1 MNIHPVTLKIGL
13 KTPVKLLHISD
24 THFCLAD
31 GEDDPRRRALAV
43 RREKEFGVPT
53 ARLLESWCELI
64 RYGRERCDLI
74 VHTGDLIDFVSHA
87 NLAMMKE
94 RLRDADIFFAV
105 GGHEFIQ
112 DLDELIEMGNRGI
125 VGETLPYKMES
136 IEKIRMCSPNAL
148 YFDSRVVGGVNL
160 VTLDDSYYTV
170 TRTQLDLLRR
180 EVAKG
185 LPIVLCMHGP
195 LHTRA
200 LYDEMMDG
208 GRGGS
213 AWLVGT
219 PDELRRGYRPAHCFA
234 LQQPDETTF
243 EFIEYVKREP
253 AIKLLL
259 TGHLHRFRVDELAP
273 GKPRILT
280 GLA

>member
-1 MNIHPVTLKIGL
+1 MPNFGKMTLSELVRPEGYDCACGRHHVYELKYLNIG
-13 KTPVKLLHISD
+13 
-24 THFCLAD
+24 
-31 GEDDPRRRALAV
+31 
-43 RREKEFGVPT
+43 
-53 ARLLESWCELI
+53 
-64 RYGRERCDLI
+64 
-74 VHTGDLIDFVSHA
+74 
-87 NLAMMKE
+87 
-94 RLRDADIFFAV
+94 
-105 GGHEFIQ
+105 
-112 DLDELIEMGNRGI
+112 RGI

-136 IEKIRMCSPNAL
+136 IEKVRMCSPNDL
-148 YFDSRVVGGVNL
+148 YFASRIVGGVNL

-170 TRTQLDLLRR
+170 TRTQLELLRR
-180 EVAKG
+180 EAEKG
-185 LPIVLCMHGP
+185 MPIVLCMHGP
-195 LHTRA
+195 LHTQS

-253 AIKLLL
+253 AIRVLL

-273 GKPRILT
+273 GKPQILT
-280 GLA
+280 GLSCRGEAVELTLQ